1 MYLFKMGTVLAVLFW
16 LLMVGLS
23 LGWNLHQA
31 NLART
36 EVAFATAKAF
46 FEQVVLMRRWNAM
59 HAGIYAPVSEHTQP
73 NPYLTEIDDRDL
85 FIHEH
90 LTLTKVNPAYMTRQL
105 SELAEHTNSVRFR
118 ITSLNPIR
126 PQNTPQP
133 WEAEAL
139 QAFEQ
144 GVKEHGEFTTVGQQ
158 QGFRYMA
165 PLVTEKP
172 CLTCHA
178 KQGYEE
184 GDIRGGISVILPEV
198 LPIPWR
204 PLAFSHA
211 AIALLGVIFILVM
224 YEVLT
229 RGYRRLHD
237 SENKLASI
245 LDNMS
250 GVVWSATW
258 PQQDTMFITPSAQR
272 IYGYPQAQFEQDPQL
287 RQRLIHPEDRA
298 LIARMLD
305 TLAANDAVEGEYRIV
320 RADGSTA
327 WLLDEYRL
335 IRDRQGHILRM
346 DAHTTDITRRK
357 HAELALRD
365 ANRRLQAAIKQ
376 AEDLTLQAERANAAK
391 SEFLANMSHEIRT
404 PMNGVIGM
412 TTLLLDTAL
421 DATQRH
427 YADTVKKSAESL
439 LGLLNDI
446 LDFSKVEAGKLDLE
460 HLELDIAT
468 LVDEV
473 ISAQAV
479 RAYEKNL
486 ELLCVLDDDVLS
498 LALSGDPG
506 RLRQILN
513 NLVGNAIKF
522 SERGEVVVRVQL
534 LEKRAATARLRFE
547 VCDTGI
553 GIAADKVPLLFE
565 KFSQVDASTTRRYGG
580 TGLGLAICKQ
590 LVELMGGTIGVQS
603 QEGQGSVFWFSV
615 PLTLNIDVPRPHA
628 AHATEN
634 LQQRRILVVDD
645 NATQRTLLTQ
655 RLGQWGMRAAGA
667 ADGVEALRLLYQAHK
682 EEHEPYQAVL
692 INLQMPVMDGETLG
706 RTLSADPQMQG
717 LLRVILPSVVRAEDP
732 QRYQQAGFH
741 ACLPKPIRQTA
752 LLHVLQ
758 QLFAP
763 SFDQHRMITPHT
775 VQPVQSSHAVNFAHA
790 QVRIL
795 LVEDN
800 VVNQQV
806 ALGML
811 RKLGLQATAV
821 NHGQAALDHL
831 SQADYDLILMDVQM
845 PVMDGIT
852 ATQRIRA
859 ASGDAFDPRI
869 PIIAM
874 TAHAM
879 PSDKEACLAAGMNDY
894 VSKPL
899 SLAQLTTVLTR
910 WLDDLRPVPA
920 GEPV

>member
-1 MYLFKMGTVLAVLFW
+1 MGTVLAVLFW

-46 FEQVVLMRRWNAM
+46 FDQVVLMRRWNAM

-85 FIHEH
+85 FIHAH

-211 AIALLGVIFILVM
+211 VIALLGVIFILVM

-272 IYGYPQAQFEQDPQL
+272 IYGYPQARFEQDPQL

-335 IRDRQGHILRM
+335 IRDRQGQILRM

-412 TTLLLDTAL
+412 TTLLLDTPL

-446 LDFSKVEAGKLDLE
+446 LDFSKIEAGKLDLE

-473 ISAQAV
+473 ISAQTV

-580 TGLGLAICKQ
+580 TGLGLAICRQ
-590 LVELMGGTIGVQS
+590 LAELMDGTIGVQS
-603 QEGQGSVFWFSV
+603 QEGQGSVFWFTAQLSHNAAAARP
-615 PLTLNIDVPRPHA
+615 PLGDALA
-628 AHATEN
+628 ALAT
-634 LQQRRILVVDD
+634 QRILVVDD

-655 RLGQWGMRAAGA
+655 RLGQWGMRAREA
-667 ADGVEALRLLYQAHK
+667 ADGVEALRLLYQAHQAND
-682 EEHEPYQAVL
+682 PYQAVFMD
-692 INLQMPVMDGETLG
+692 LQMPVMDGETLG

-732 QRYQQAGFH
+732 LRYQQAGFH
-741 ACLPKPIRQTA
+741 ACLPKPILQVA
-752 LLHVLQ
+752 LWQLLQ
-758 QLFAP
+758 QLFDPAY
-763 SFDQHRMITPHT
+763 DRHRMITTHAA
-775 VQPVQSSHAVNFAHA
+775 QPASPVPSINFAST
-790 QVRIL
+790 QTRIL

-800 VVNQQV
+800 KVNQQV

-821 NHGQAALDHL
+821 NNGQEALEAL
-831 SQADYDLILMDVQM
+831 AQTAYALILMDVQM

-852 ATQRIRA
+852 ATRHIRA
-859 ASGDAFDPRI
+859 AATEAFNPHT

-894 VSKPL
+894 ISKPL
-899 SLAQLTTVLTR
+899 SIAQLAEVLKT
-910 WLDDLRPVPA
+910 WLK
-920 GEPV
+920 